1 MRIGF
6 IGTGVITSAMVTG
19 LCTSKTTEAPSIR
32 VSPRN
37 RDRANH
43 LAKTF
48 QPVTVGRDNQ
58 DVLDHVDIV
67 FAAILPD
74 RMAEILEPLRFRPD
88 QVVVSLLAGVK
99 IADVAEAV
107 APARRV
113 LRVLPLPCVSR
124 HIGPLAI
131 HPDDPEI
138 HALLSPLGRVLAV
151 ENEAEL
157 AHLVVIT
164 GLMAPYYKLIRTVT
178 DWAEGAG
185 ADPKTASDYTAAMFA
200 AFSHLVEDLPDG
212 RVDPLLEDSL
222 TPGGLNAL
230 ALETIEADGG
240 FQHIKKAL
248 EAVNRRIQS

>member
-6 IGTGVITSAMVTG
+6 IGTGVITSALVTG
-19 LCTSKTTEAPSIR
+19 LCTAEAAGDLSIR

-37 RDRANH
+37 RDRADY
-43 LAKTF
+43 LARTF
-48 QPVTVGRDNQ
+48 DPVTVGRDNQ
-58 DVLDHVDIV
+58 DVLDHADVV

-74 RMAEILEPLRFRPD
+74 QMAEVLEPLRFRSD
-88 QVVVSLLAGVK
+88 QVVVSLLAGAG
-99 IADVAEAV
+99 IAAVAEVV

-124 HIGPLAI
+124 HVGPVAI

-138 HALLSPLGRVLAV
+138 RALLTPLGRVLAV
-151 ENEAEL
+151 ENEAEM

-164 GLMAPYYKLIRTVT
+164 GLMAPYYKLLRTVV

-200 AFSHLVEDLPDG
+200 AFSRLVEDLPDG
-212 RVDPLLEDSL
+212 RVDPLLKDSL

-240 FQHIKKAL
+240 FRHIEAALKA
-248 EAVNRRIQS
+248 VHRRIQS